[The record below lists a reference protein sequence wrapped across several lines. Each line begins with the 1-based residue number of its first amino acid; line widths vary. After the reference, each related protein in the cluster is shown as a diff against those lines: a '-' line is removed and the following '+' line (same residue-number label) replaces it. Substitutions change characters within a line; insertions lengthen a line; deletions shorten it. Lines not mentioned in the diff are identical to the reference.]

1 MKFKGNRLYLSN
13 KTFIELK
20 IVHSNI
26 AEGIFDSSVDI
37 ETLIKIDNT
46 IIQNKFENIL
56 ADIVKKNGVENE
68 DGSITWMFSED

>member
-1 MKFKGNRLYLSN
+1 MEFKGNWLYLSN

-20 IVHSNI
+20 IVNSNI
-26 AEGIFDSSVDI
+26 VEGVFDSSVDI

-46 IIQNKFENIL
+46 IIQNKLENIL

-68 DGSITWMFSED
+68 DGSVTWMFSDN

>member
-26 AEGIFDSSVDI
+26 ADGVFYSSVDI
-37 ETLIKIDNT
+37 ETLIK
-46 IIQNKFENIL
+46 L
-56 ADIVKKNGVENE
+56 
-68 DGSITWMFSED
+68 

>member
-46 IIQNKFENIL
+46 IVQNKFENIL
-56 ADIVKKNGVENE
+56 VDIVKRNGVENE
-68 DGSITWMFSED
+68 DGSITWMFSDN

>member
-20 IVHSNI
+20 IVNSNI
-26 AEGIFDSSVDI
+26 VEGVFDSSVDI

-46 IIQNKFENIL
+46 IVQNKFENIL
-56 ADIVKKNGVENE
+56 VDIVKRNGVENE
-68 DGSITWMFSED
+68 DGSITWMFSDN